1 MSKKESS
8 SATKLLS
15 EESEKYTAD
24 DTGEIYKSPETTVT
38 KEITS
43 VTPAKTE
50 DFAVS
55 FAGETLNLENSEDLT
70 NLTKK
75 MVQLLENK
83 ISERM
88 NKFSLMTNNELL
100 LSDLYEKLADLSR
113 NRGNAK
119 EIIEIGSQIDQVEK
133 VKEEQFISA
142 EDIADTNEN
151 ISLIISVLEKFKSLL
166 AKK

>member
-15 EESEKYTAD
+15 EESEEYTAD
-24 DTGEIYKSPETTVT
+24 DAGEIYKPQDTPVT
-38 KEITS
+38 KET
-43 VTPAKTE
+43 TPVAPSE
-50 DFAVS
+50 SEGFSIS
-55 FAGETLNLENSEDLT
+55 FEGETLDLEDTEDLT

-75 MVQLLENK
+75 MVQLLESK

-100 LSDLYEKLADLSR
+100 LSELYEKLADLSR

-142 EDIADTNEN
+142 EDIEDTVEN
-151 ISLIISVLEKFKSLL
+151 ISLIISVLEKFKLLL